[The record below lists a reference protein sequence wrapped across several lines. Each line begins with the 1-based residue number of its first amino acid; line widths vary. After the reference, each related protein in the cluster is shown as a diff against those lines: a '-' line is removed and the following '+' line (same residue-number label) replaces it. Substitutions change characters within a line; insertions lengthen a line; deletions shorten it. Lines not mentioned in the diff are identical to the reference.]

1 MCVRRWLF
9 PGERK
14 GTTVTT
20 RPLNTDAAVNGQ
32 LPFTDQSFGCKRHKS
47 QWSDSTRFSLYIS
60 KSHGASRRKRVYG
73 FTRLVH
79 SWLART
85 SELSFSHLR
94 SSTLFSILTLFLS
107 LILTNTTIYSILYML
122 CVLPAL
128 RASLFTLRS
137 SCNFVILQR
146 TLRLTRLHTNRIGNQ

>member
-60 KSHGASRRKRVYG
+60 KSHGASRRKRVRLHSFG
-73 FTRLVH
+73 SLLTRENIRALFFTLTLKH
-79 SWLART
+79 SFQYTDSISLPHSHQHHHLFHSIHVMCVACSSRV
-85 SELSFSHLR
+85 SFH
-94 SSTLFSILTLFLS
+94 STLFVQFCHSSTHPTTHTLTHE
-107 LILTNTTIYSILYML
+107 
-122 CVLPAL
+122 P
-128 RASLFTLRS
+128 
-137 SCNFVILQR
+137 
-146 TLRLTRLHTNRIGNQ
+146 NR